1 MSVKSINTKPKNSEE
16 MTESLEAIRGQLATV
31 EGLSHQFEA
40 AAADIEAARGAV
52 KEAAEA
58 AIRAKNAEEIAKA
71 AQEAT
76 RGGRDDE
83 SIEKQLRNLP
93 KVHAVAKDKDWSGK
107 VEASAFNVLAMS
119 RRELEMYL
127 DGAALAWAKRYR
139 RLNDAILTADT
150 IMRAQGDAARRAYNR
165 AGGVKSL
172 SFYGAFEEAVKLGQ
186 RALANATAGSGA
198 EWDPTLYSSERLDD
212 VKDMLEIAGIFQS
225 LPMPHSPWAPPFMS
239 GSMTAYVHAEAA
251 SDTEASNTAI
261 AGSSPTTSAP
271 VFTAKTL
278 AAMGYWSREA
288 DQESIT
294 PLIPVFD
301 QELAYAIA
309 YGWDNGVVN
318 GQLSGT
324 IDTGDDPATTNPRDH
339 YNGLRWA
346 AKQTGK
352 QVDFGGTLTVES
364 IAAMI
369 GKAGKYANLA
379 SGHFITGY
387 SGLARLLV
395 LKDSSGNVLNLTRD
409 KAGEAATLFG
419 GTVGVLLG
427 YPLTIGGVFPQNMD
441 ATGIIPVAAST
452 KTGMLFVNKAMYRT
466 GTRQNMTVEVSDQF
480 RFDTDQRA
488 IKGTARVAFQSLKT
502 PAAASP
508 FVVEGVNIPAY

>member
-1 MSVKSINTKPKNSEE
+1 MSINVKPKNSEE
-16 MTESLEAIRGQLATV
+16 MTETLLAIRGQLDTV

-40 AAADIEAARGAV
+40 AAADIEAARGAA

-58 AIRAKNAEEIAKA
+58 NLRAKNAEEIAKA
-71 AQEAT
+71 LVESN
-76 RGGRDDE
+76 RGSGADD
-83 SIEKQLRNLP
+83 SIEKQLRTLP
-93 KVHAVAKDKDWSGK
+93 KVHNVAKDKDWSGK
-107 VEASAFNVLAMS
+107 VESGAFNVLAMT
-119 RRELEMYL
+119 RAELAMYL
-127 DGAALAWAKRYR
+127 DGPALAWAKRYR

-150 IMRAQGDAARRAYNR
+150 IMRAQGDAARRSYNR

-172 SFYGAFEEAVKLGQ
+172 PFYGAFEEAAKLGQ
-186 RALANATAGSGA
+186 RALANATAGSGL

-251 SDTEASNTAI
+251 SDTEGSNAAI
-261 AGSSPTTSAP
+261 TGSSPTTSAP
-271 VFTAKTL
+271 TFTAKTL

-309 YGWDNGVVN
+309 YGWDNAVVN
-318 GQLSGT
+318 GQMTAT

-339 YNGLRWA
+339 FNGLRYGA
-346 AKQTGK
+346 SLTGK
-352 QVDFGGTLTVES
+352 VVDFGGTLTVES
-364 IAAMI
+364 LAAMI
-369 GKAGKYANLA
+369 GKAGRYANLR
-379 SGHFITGY
+379 SGHFLTGY

-427 YPLTIGGVFPQNMD
+427 YPLTIGGVYPQNMNASGRID
-441 ATGIIPVAAST
+441 GATTT
-452 KTGMLFVNKAMYRT
+452 KTGMLFVNKDMYRT

-480 RFDTDQRA
+480 RFDTDQKA
-488 IKGTARVAFQSLKT
+488 VKGTARVAFQSLKT

-508 FVVEGVNIPAY
+508 FVVEGVNIPTY